1 MKPKKCKY
9 FENEA
14 KMHFTSSLA
23 VLASTST
30 FKLPLKELSEIIFSS
45 LSESKYLINVIFNLN
60 FNT

>member
-1 MKPKKCKY
+1 MNTPKRKY

-23 VLASTST
+23 ALASTCT
-30 FKLPLKELSEIIFSS
+30 FKLPLKGLSEINFSS
-45 LSESKYLINVIFNLN
+45 LSESKYLINVIFNLS

>member
-1 MKPKKCKY
+1 MNTLKHKY

-14 KMHFTSSLA
+14 KMHFTSSSA

-30 FKLPLKELSEIIFSS
+30 FKLPLKGLSEIIFLN